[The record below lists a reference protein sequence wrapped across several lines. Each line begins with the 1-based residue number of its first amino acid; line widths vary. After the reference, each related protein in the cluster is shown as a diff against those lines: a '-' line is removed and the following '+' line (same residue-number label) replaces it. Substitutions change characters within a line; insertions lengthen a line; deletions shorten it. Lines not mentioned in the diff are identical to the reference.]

1 MKILHAFQVHGLG
14 TPTRLEIHVSQQIE
28 TAMQNNYK
36 WISGLKVSG
45 NPLLCVRQAPILS

>member
-14 TPTRLEIHVSQQIE
+14 APTRLEVRVAQQIE

-36 WISGLKVSG
+36 WISGLEVSG
-45 NPLLCVRQAPILS
+45 NPLLCVGQIPILR